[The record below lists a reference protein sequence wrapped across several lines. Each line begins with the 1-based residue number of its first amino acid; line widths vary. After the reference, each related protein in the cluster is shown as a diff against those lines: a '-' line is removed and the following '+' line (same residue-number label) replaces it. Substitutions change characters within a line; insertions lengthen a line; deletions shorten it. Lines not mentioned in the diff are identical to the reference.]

1 MSLITLDFETYYTDK
16 LGFSKQTTEEYIR
29 DSQFEIIGVGVTQD
43 DHPAT
48 WLSGSKE
55 EIREHLLTYDWDNSA
70 LLCHN
75 TMFDGAIL
83 KWVLGIEPAF
93 YLDTLC
99 MARAIHGVEAGGSL
113 AALAKRYNIG
123 EKGTEVVAA
132 KGKRRADFTPLELEA
147 YGAYCKNDA
156 ELTRKLFYILSNNF
170 SEDETRLIDMTLRMY
185 IDPVFLVDDA
195 LLVARL
201 EELKR
206 DKLELLS
213 TLMDKLSCDTEEAV
227 RKKLASNKQFAE
239 ILKSFGIEPPMKTS
253 PATGK
258 QAPALAKTDEG
269 FIELQE
275 HEDPVVQQ
283 LCAVR
288 LGTKSTIE
296 ESRIERFINIGGRN
310 GGLLPIPLKYY
321 GAHTG
326 RWSGQDGIN
335 MQNLPSRDK
344 RKKALKNAIV
354 PPDGHF
360 IVNCDSSQ
368 IEARVLAW
376 WAGQDDVVQQFANG
390 EDVYSTFATKIY
402 KRPISKADPVERFVG
417 KTCVGIGSKVLCE
430 SGWIPIEQVRLSD
443 RVWDG
448 QEWVCHSGVVLN
460 GTKQTLQLYGLSLT
474 PDHLVWSGTWQR
486 ADYLLQ
492 DTDTLFQALGIAAA
506 NLPSQAIWLEQEVSA
521 HSLLDAIVGQ
531 TSTRLALTISKCLD
545 RLAAICVRDKQR
557 VRNAIGSTL
566 KQCRTMLIGLDSSIA
581 YPQPLLA
588 ATLRPTES
596 TYITDSVESMSTKHG
611 ELIAQSSYAMSKPL
625 KGGIFPASKWI
636 VSTTTQGTHRGI
648 SDLYQDQSTH
658 PTREASQTLKPVY
671 DILNSG

>member
-29 DSQFEIIGVGVTQD
+29 DSQFEIIGVGITQG

-99 MARAIHGVEAGGSL
+99 MARAVHGVEAGGSL
-113 AALAKRYNIG
+113 AALARRYNIG

-185 IDPVFLVDDA
+185 IDPVFMVDDA

-213 TLMDKLSCDTEEAV
+213 TLINKLSCDTEEAV

-258 QAPALAKTDEG
+258 QTLALAKTDEG
-269 FIELQE
+269 FIALTENEDVFIQE
-275 HEDPVVQQ
+275 

-288 LGTKSTIE
+288 LGTKSTLE
-296 ESRIERFINIGGRN
+296 ESRIERFIDIGKRN
-310 GGLLPIPLKYY
+310 KGKLPIPLKYY

-326 RWSGQDGIN
+326 RWSGSDKVN
-335 MQNLPSRDK
+335 FQNLPSRDK
-344 RKKALKNAIV
+344 KKKTLKNAV
-354 PPDGHF
+354 TAPDGHL
-360 IVNCDSSQ
+360 IINCDSSQ

-376 WAGQDDVVQQFANG
+376 LAGQDDVTTAFRDAR
-390 EDVYSTFATKIY
+390 DVYCEFATKVY
-402 KRPISKADPVERFVG
+402 KRGITKADPVERFVG
-417 KTCVGIGSKVLCE
+417 KTCILGLGYGTGWRKLQHTLKTSPPGATLSDEECERIVSLYRESNDKITQLWGECERALKSLIAWPEGSKNYYL
-430 SGWIPIEQVRLSD
+430 
-443 RVWDG
+443 G
-448 QEWVCHSGVVLN
+448 QNKAL
-460 GTKQTLQLYGLSLT
+460 LIT
-474 PDHLVWSGTWQR
+474 PDGIRLPNR
-486 ADYLLQ
+486 LYIRYPELQ
-492 DTDTLFQALGIAAA
+492 VKDGKYVYNSRKGEISLWGGAIVENVVQALARIVVGEQMLKI
-506 NLPSQAIWLEQEVSA
+506 SQKYPV
-521 HSLLDAIVGQ
+521 
-531 TSTRLALTISKCLD
+531 ALTVHD
-545 RLAAICVRDKQR
+545 AAVCV
-557 VRNAIGSTL
+557 VPEGEIEEAI
-566 KQCRTMLIGLDSSIA
+566 KFV
-581 YPQPLLA
+581 
-588 ATLRPTES
+588 
-596 TYITDSVESMSTKHG
+596 TDIMSTAPDWAKTLPVAC
-611 ELIAQSSYAMSKPL
+611 EAKYAYSYGSC
-625 KGGIFPASKWI
+625 
-636 VSTTTQGTHRGI
+636 
-648 SDLYQDQSTH
+648 
-658 PTREASQTLKPVY
+658 
-671 DILNSG
+671 

>member
-55 EIREHLLTYDWDNSA
+55 EIRGHLLTYDWDNSA

-113 AALAKRYNIG
+113 AALARRYNIG

-185 IDPVFLVDDA
+185 IDPVFMVDDA

-213 TLMDKLSCDTEEAV
+213 TLMDKLGCDTEEAV

-258 QAPALAKTDEG
+258 QTLALAKTDEG
-269 FIELQE
+269 FIALTENEDVFIQE
-275 HEDPVVQQ
+275 

-288 LGTKSTIE
+288 LGTKSTLE
-296 ESRIERFINIGGRN
+296 ESRIERFIDIGKRN
-310 GGLLPIPLKYY
+310 KGKLPIPLKYY

-326 RWSGQDGIN
+326 RWSGSDKVN
-335 MQNLPSRDK
+335 FQNLPSRDK
-344 RKKALKNAIV
+344 KKKTLKNAV
-354 PPDGHF
+354 TAPDGHL
-360 IVNCDSSQ
+360 IINCDSSQ

-376 WAGQDDVVQQFANG
+376 LAGQDDVTTAFRDAR
-390 EDVYSTFATKIY
+390 DVYCEFATKVY
-402 KRPISKADPVERFVG
+402 KRDITKADPVERFVG
-417 KTCVGIGSKVLCE
+417 KTCILGLGYGTGWRKLQHTLKTSPPGATLSDEECERIVSLYRESNDKITQLWGECERALKSLIAWPEGSKNYYL
-430 SGWIPIEQVRLSD
+430 
-443 RVWDG
+443 G
-448 QEWVCHSGVVLN
+448 QNKAL
-460 GTKQTLQLYGLSLT
+460 LIT
-474 PDHLVWSGTWQR
+474 PDGIRLPNR
-486 ADYLLQ
+486 LYIRYPELQ
-492 DTDTLFQALGIAAA
+492 VKDGKYVYNSRKGEIGLWGGAIVENVVQALARIVVGEQMLKI
-506 NLPSQAIWLEQEVSA
+506 SQKYPV
-521 HSLLDAIVGQ
+521 
-531 TSTRLALTISKCLD
+531 ALTVHD
-545 RLAAICVRDKQR
+545 AAVCVVPEGEIEEAVKF
-557 VRNAIGSTL
+557 V
-566 KQCRTMLIGLDSSIA
+566 
-581 YPQPLLA
+581 
-588 ATLRPTES
+588 
-596 TYITDSVESMSTKHG
+596 TDIMSTAPDWAKTLPVAC
-611 ELIAQSSYAMSKPL
+611 EAKYAYSYGSC
-625 KGGIFPASKWI
+625 
-636 VSTTTQGTHRGI
+636 
-648 SDLYQDQSTH
+648 
-658 PTREASQTLKPVY
+658 
-671 DILNSG
+671 

>member
-29 DSQFEIIGVGVTQD
+29 DSQFEIIGVGITQGD
-43 DHPAT
+43 DPAT

-113 AALAKRYNIG
+113 AALARRYNIG
-123 EKGTEVVAA
+123 EKGTEVAAA

-195 LLVARL
+195 LLVTRL

-206 DKLELLS
+206 EKLELLS
-213 TLMDKLSCDTEEAV
+213 TLMNKLSCDTEEAV

-258 QAPALAKTDEG
+258 PTLALAKNDEG
-269 FIELQE
+269 FIALTENEDVFIQE
-275 HEDPVVQQ
+275 

-288 LGTKSTIE
+288 LGTKSTLE
-296 ESRIERFINIGGRN
+296 ESRIERFIDIGKRN
-310 GGLLPIPLKYY
+310 KGKLPIPLKYY

-326 RWSGQDGIN
+326 RWSGSDKVN
-335 MQNLPSRDK
+335 FQNLPSRDK
-344 RKKALKNAIV
+344 KKKTLKNAV
-354 PPDGHF
+354 TAPDGHL
-360 IVNCDSSQ
+360 IINCDSSQ

-376 WAGQDDVVQQFANG
+376 LAGQ
-390 EDVYSTFATKIY
+390 EDVTIAFRDARDVYCEFATKVY
-402 KRPISKADPVERFVG
+402 KRDITKADPVERFVG
-417 KTCVGIGSKVLCE
+417 KTCILGLGYGT
-430 SGWIPIEQVRLSD
+430 GWRKLQHTLKTSPPGASLSD
-443 RVWDG
+443 EECERIVSLYRESNDKITELWGECERALKSLIAWPEGRKNYYLGQNKALVITPEGIRLPNRLYIRYPDLQVKDG
-448 QEWVCHSGVVLN
+448 KYVYNSRKGEISLWGGAIVENVVQALARIVVGEQMLKISQKYPVALTVHDAAVCVVPE
-460 GTKQTLQLYGLSLT
+460 GEIKEAVKFVTDIMSTT
-474 PDHLVWSGTWQR
+474 PDW
-486 ADYLLQ
+486 AK
-492 DTDTLFQALGIAAA
+492 TLPVACEAKYAY
-506 NLPSQAIWLEQEVSA
+506 SY
-521 HSLLDAIVGQ
+521 
-531 TSTRLALTISKCLD
+531 
-545 RLAAICVRDKQR
+545 
-557 VRNAIGSTL
+557 GS
-566 KQCRTMLIGLDSSIA
+566 C
-581 YPQPLLA
+581 
-588 ATLRPTES
+588 
-596 TYITDSVESMSTKHG
+596 
-611 ELIAQSSYAMSKPL
+611 
-625 KGGIFPASKWI
+625 
-636 VSTTTQGTHRGI
+636 
-648 SDLYQDQSTH
+648 
-658 PTREASQTLKPVY
+658 
-671 DILNSG
+671 